1 MNFLKEL
8 WDFMKERR
16 KFWFI
21 PVLAALLVFGAL
33 VFFTS
38 GSALA
43 PFLYALF

>member
-1 MNFLKEL
+1 MDFLKEL
-8 WDFMKERR
+8 WAFMKERR

-21 PVLAALLVFGAL
+21 PVLVSLFLFGAL
-33 VFFTS
+33 IIFTS